1 MLALATDALSRREP
15 PLPAAW
21 PWARDASRDHRGLHC
36 RGSLAPRARADSAS
50 CARRFGAAG
59 VKGAKRVAQT
69 TVSAAAASRRSALR
83 PGHAARGA
91 RLMCAAGGAVGATDV
106 KNAFELLQKGCV
118 RCP

>member
-1 MLALATDALSRREP
+1 MPRVITAAYTAAARSR
-15 PLPAAW
+15 
-21 PWARDASRDHRGLHC
+21 
-36 RGSLAPRARADSAS
+36 RARALTARAAS
-50 CARRFGAAG
+50 RRFGAAG

-91 RLMCAAGGAVGATDV
+91 RLLCAAGGAVGATDV